1 MWENVTMRG
10 TGWLTRAVGR
20 RGWKLGVKG
29 RALRTHLI
37 VATVLVPLAWLIYL
51 LTIAKLAI
59 VHKHV
64 GELRHAHP
72 RLRNLVRGRVRVR
85 VSYPYP

>member
-37 VATVLVPLAWLIYL
+37 VATVLVYLL
-51 LTIAKLAI
+51 LTIS
-59 VHKHV
+59 
-64 GELRHAHP
+64 P
-72 RLRNLVRGRVRVR
+72 CSPWRG
-85 VSYPYP
+85 SSTC

>member
-1 MWENVTMRG
+1 M
-10 TGWLTRAVGR
+10 
-20 RGWKLGVKG
+20 
-29 RALRTHLI
+29 
-37 VATVLVPLAWLIYL
+37 PLAWLIYL

-72 RLRNLVRGRVRVR
+72 RLRNLVRGRVRLR
-85 VSYPYP
+85 VSYP

>member
-1 MWENVTMRG
+1 MHRAPEADDVMWEHVTMRG

-20 RGWKLGVKG
+20 RGWMLGVKG

-51 LTIAKLAI
+51 LTIAKL
-59 VHKHV
+59 
-64 GELRHAHP
+64 
-72 RLRNLVRGRVRVR
+72 VRARIGVRVRVR
-85 VSYPYP
+85 VRARARIRGQI